1 MSTPKGGAP
10 ELALLHIVAED
21 DWQADLRDSIRSVSA
36 LLDAVGVSADD
47 LTACE
52 QAALDFPIR
61 VPRPFVARMTVGD
74 AQDPLLRQVI
84 TDKAETLPAA
94 GFSEDPLEEANAN
107 PLPGLIHKYQSRVL
121 LMPTSACA
129 VHCRYCFRRHFPYAD
144 NRLDSTALANVVT
157 YIKQHPAV
165 NEVILSGGDPLIVDD
180 NALDK
185 LISTLEAVPQLK
197 RLRIHT
203 RLPVVIPAR
212 LTTALAQRLQGSTLN
227 IAMVIHCNHA
237 AELDDA
243 LAQRLR
249 QWRNRG
255 ITLLNQSVLLAGVN
269 DSAEALIQLSERL
282 DDAGVMPYYLHLADP
297 VAGTAHFY
305 TDDTQ
310 ALTLHHAMRTALP
323 GYLVPRLVREVAGET
338 SKRLIH

>member
-1 MSTPKGGAP
+1 LSTSNGGAS
-10 ELALLHIVAED
+10 ELALRIVAED

-36 LLDAVGVSADD
+36 LLDAVGVSAND
-47 LTACE
+47 LPARE

-61 VPRPFVARMTVGD
+61 VPRPFVARMAIGD
-74 AQDPLLRQVI
+74 PRDPLLRQVI
-84 TDKAETLPAA
+84 TDKAETLAIE
-94 GFSEDPLEEANAN
+94 GFIEDPLEEANAN

-121 LMPTSACA
+121 LMPTAACA

-144 NRLDSTALANVVT
+144 NRLDGTALANIVT
-157 YIKQHPAV
+157 YIEQNPAV

-185 LISTLEAVPQLK
+185 LISALEAVPQLK

-212 LTTALAQRLQGSTLN
+212 LTTALAQRLQTSTLN

-243 LAQRLR
+243 LVKRLR

-269 DSAEALIQLSERL
+269 DCAEVLIQLSERL
-282 DDAGVMPYYLHLADP
+282 DDAGVMPYYLHLTDP
-297 VAGTAHFY
+297 VAGTAHFH

-310 ALTLHHAMRTALP
+310 ALALHRAMRTVLP
-323 GYLVPRLVREVAGET
+323 GYLVPRLVREIAGET
-338 SKRLIH
+338 SKRLVN

>member
-1 MSTPKGGAP
+1 MSTSNGGAS
-10 ELALLHIVAED
+10 ELALRIVAED

-36 LLDAVGVSADD
+36 LLDAVGVSAND
-47 LTACE
+47 LPARE

-61 VPRPFVARMTVGD
+61 VPRPFVARMAIGD
-74 AQDPLLRQVI
+74 PRDPLLRQVI
-84 TDKAETLPAA
+84 TDKAETLAIE
-94 GFSEDPLEEANAN
+94 GFIEDPLEEANAN

-121 LMPTSACA
+121 LMPTAACA

-144 NRLDSTALANVVT
+144 NRLDGTALANIVT
-157 YIKQHPAV
+157 YIEQNPAV

-185 LISTLEAVPQLK
+185 LISALEAVPQLK

-212 LTTALAQRLQGSTLN
+212 LTTALAQRLQTSTLN

-243 LAQRLR
+243 LVKRLR

-269 DSAEALIQLSERL
+269 DCAEVLIQLSERL
-282 DDAGVMPYYLHLADP
+282 DDAGVMPYYLHLTDP
-297 VAGTAHFY
+297 VAGTAHFH

-310 ALTLHHAMRTALP
+310 ALALHRAMRTVLP
-323 GYLVPRLVREVAGET
+323 GYLVPRLVREIAGET
-338 SKRLIH
+338 SKRLVN